1 LNDKSLKTIKNME
14 KQYKDDFKAHFDDL
28 SDILDETIKE
38 SEDLIKNTQNRSESF
53 WGRKKWIDILVILN
67 LSVIPIVVGV
77 IVYILWFKI

>member
-1 LNDKSLKTIKNME
+1 ME

-38 SEDLIKNTQNRSESF
+38 SEGLIKNTQNRSESF

-67 LSVIPIVVGV
+67 LSVISIVVGV